1 MSNTITIEL
10 CAEDRAR
17 LDRVAN
23 LMEAQITLTQ
33 FIIDNAGEKPKP
45 TEQDE
50 DIKKIATEALAK
62 VAPIFDEGTEAE
74 KTAQDATEKT
84 TPTVTPQTE
93 ETPTVKEEPKPTEAK
108 RVVSRTELGAKVRE
122 MMTKGFKEETKA
134 IVKDYAP
141 TVPGVPEDK
150 VTECYERLSALEG

>member
-17 LDRVAN
+17 LDRIADR
-23 LMEAQITLTQ
+23 LEAQIALAQ
-33 FIIDNAGEKPKP
+33 YIIDNG
-45 TEQDE
+45 T
-50 DIKKIATEALAK
+50 
-62 VAPIFDEGTEAE
+62 VAPTKKDEPKEAVEAE
-74 KTAQDATEKT
+74 KTTQDATEET
-84 TPTVTPQTE
+84 TPTITPQVE
-93 ETPTVKEEPKPTEAK
+93 EKPTAEEPTKAAPTK
-108 RVVSRTELGAKVRE
+108 TVSRAELGAKVRE

-150 VTECYERLSALEG
+150 VTECYERLAALEG